1 MRLLL
6 LSLSLALSGQAL
18 ADACTIHSQGE
29 RLEVRICQ
37 ENRSIPA
44 KLFREGFCQP
54 QLTGQKT
61 TVSFTEHCPEGS
73 FGICREAR
81 VGGTPYRQDIH
92 YYGVSSDSRYLK
104 PSCETLSEGQ
114 WVTPEPETGAAAPA
128 AGSTDI
134 IEQPKP

>member
-18 ADACTIHSQGE
+18 AEACTVHSRAE
-29 RLEVRICQ
+29 RVEVRICQ

-54 QLTGQKT
+54 QLAGQT
-61 TVSFTEHCPEGS
+61 TEVSFTEHCPQGS

-81 VGGTPYRQDIH
+81 VEGTAYHQDIH
-92 YYGVSSDSRYLK
+92 YYGVASDARYLK
-104 PSCETLSEGQ
+104 PSCESRSKGQ
-114 WVTPEPETGAAAPA
+114 WIAP
-128 AGSTDI
+128 
-134 IEQPKP
+134 